1 MTRARDLAAPYPSLS
16 ADAPAAEI
24 ARVLAEEEVDAVFV
38 EGHDQLQG
46 VVSDIGLLVRLLPGY
61 ILEDPIL
68 AQVLEEGAADL
79 LWQRLEGHT
88 AAELLPAKR
97 GAGVAEVDGDA
108 TLMEVAAAMARTS
121 SPLVA
126 VRERDGRLLGGITTS
141 RLITRLLR
149 AQ

>member
-1 MTRARDLAAPYPSLS
+1 MTRARDLAAPYPSLPV
-16 ADAPAAEI
+16 DAPAAEI

-68 AQVLEEGAADL
+68 AQVVEEGAADL
-79 LWQRLEGHT
+79 LWRRLEGHT

-97 GAGVAEVDGDA
+97 AGVAEVDGDA

-141 RLITRLLR
+141 RLITRLLG
-149 AQ
+149 AP